1 MSDVAKERLSNVVAK
16 QDIEVDETKV
26 DEMEQK
32 KPYHNACHPY
42 SPITGK
48 FGTLYYKMNARDKEA
63 HINYIL
69 YREIDFNLDL
79 ACDEAFGILTTFD
92 IDDDKL
98 EELEDYF
105 IQAKASLLCYRD
117 AFDKLEQAIQS

>member
-1 MSDVAKERLSNVVAK
+1 MNDYDNMRPGAVGQRSNVVVK

-32 KPYHNACHPY
+32 KPRWRY
-42 SPITGK
+42 SGK
-48 FGTLYYKMNARDKEA
+48 FSTMDYKMNARDKEE

-69 YREIDFNLDL
+69 YKEIDISLDI
-79 ACDEAFGILTTFD
+79 ACDFAVEMLTEFD
-92 IDDDKL
+92 VDDDKL
-98 EELEDYF
+98 CELVGHF
-105 IQAKASLLCYRD
+105 IQAKASLKCYGD